1 MSEVSDAGLAALEA
15 RLRHDLACLNY
26 PPANW
31 VPQYRHQGCEVADVV
46 LIGGGMCGLA
56 AAFSLLRLGISN
68 LRLLDRS
75 EEGRE
80 GPWITYAR
88 METLRSPKH
97 LSGPAA
103 DLPAL
108 TFRAWYEAQFGREAW
123 ERLGKIPR
131 PMWMRYLRWYRQVI
145 DLPVEN
151 GIEVV
156 RIEPAE
162 DGLLRLPLKG
172 AAEPEIFARKVVMA
186 TGREGL
192 GEPYGPDFVQDL
204 PRERWAHSAD
214 PIDFSALCGRR
225 VVVIGV
231 GASAVDNAAEALD
244 AGAADVRLL
253 IRRRH
258 MPRINKLMGIGTP
271 GFTHGFPALSDL
283 WRWRFIRYAHGE
295 QTPPPRDSTLRVSRH
310 PNASFHFGCG
320 VRAMTAVGD
329 AVRIETASGR
339 RFDTD
344 FVILGTGF
352 TVDVRARP
360 ELAGFAD
367 KIATWADR
375 FTPPA
380 DLASEEL
387 ARFPY
392 LAPDFAFTEREPGTA
407 PWLKDIHCFNHA
419 ATLSLGKIS
428 GDIPAVSEG
437 AALLAR
443 AIAAAFYVEDAERHY
458 QDLLAYQRPELLGDE
473 WTDAEAPS

>member
-1 MSEVSDAGLAALEA
+1 MSEPHAAGLCALEA

-31 VPQYRHQGCEVADVV
+31 VPPHRHEGLEVTDVV
-46 LIGGGMCGLA
+46 LVGGGMCGLA
-56 AAFSLLRLGISN
+56 AAFALRRLGITN
-68 LRLLDRS
+68 LRILDRS
-75 EEGRE
+75 EAGRE

-97 LSGPAA
+97 LVGPAA

-108 TFRAWYEAQFGREAW
+108 TFRAWYEAQFGSAGW
-123 ERLGKIPR
+123 DALGKILR
-131 PMWMRYLRWYRQVI
+131 PMWMDYLRWYRDVL
-145 DLPVEN
+145 DLRVEN
-151 GIEVV
+151 GIEVT
-156 RIEPAE
+156 RIESAH
-162 DGLLRLPLKG
+162 DGLLRLALKG
-172 AAEPEIFARKVVMA
+172 AAEPEAFARKVVLA

-192 GEPYGPDFVQDL
+192 GEPWIPDFVQGL
-204 PRERWAHSAD
+204 ARECWAHSAD
-214 PIDFSALCGRR
+214 PIDFAALRGRR

-231 GASAVDNAAEALD
+231 GASAVDNAAEALE
-244 AGAADVRLL
+244 AGAAEVRLL
-253 IRRRH
+253 IRREA
-258 MPRINKLMGIGTP
+258 MPRVNKLMGIGTP
-271 GFTHGFPALSDL
+271 GFTHGFPALPDL
-283 WRWRFIRYAHGE
+283 WRWRFIHYAHGE

-320 VRAMTAVGD
+320 IRAMTATGD
-329 AVRIETASGR
+329 AVRIETVSGR
-339 RFDTD
+339 QFETD

-352 TVDVRARP
+352 TVDHRARP

-367 KIATWADR
+367 RIATWADR

-392 LAPDFAFTEREPGTA
+392 LAPDFAFTERDPGTA

-428 GDIPAVSEG
+428 GDIPAISEG

-443 AIAAAFYVEDAERHY
+443 TIAAAFYIEDVEVHCQE
-458 QDLLAYQRPELLGDE
+458 LLAYARPELLGDE
-473 WTDAEAPS
+473 WTDAEAS